1 MKNLWWL
8 LVLLLLSPATS
19 VAGKGDDRAN
29 NSNEQKLISL
39 ENQVSALEGKAFKL
53 ERKIK
58 EIENKIFKGNFLVG
72 KTTLIVN
79 HKVEIGGAFVVK
91 EIKYTLSKYN
101 LSGRRTSRKYLWKA
115 KDNIPKKK
123 RLFFARVKPLKIR
136 LTVWVFLRGAG
147 FGVFTYMRNYKI
159 KFSRY
164 VTVTPLEKRTTVL
177 TVTLKDNGSTNM
189 RKRFSFDF
197 RVKTRG

>member
-1 MKNLWWL
+1 MRQVLW
-8 LVLLLLSPATS
+8 LVLLLSLMPATS
-19 VAGKGDDRAN
+19 FADKLSDD
-29 NSNEQKLISL
+29 NERKLISL

-72 KTTLIVN
+72 KTTLIIN
-79 HKVEIGGAFVVK
+79 HKLDISGAFVVK
-91 EIKYTLSKYN
+91 NMRYALSKFN
-101 LSGRRTSRKYLWKA
+101 ASGRRTSRRYLWKS
-115 KDNIPKKK
+115 KGSVPKSK
-123 RLFFARVKPLKIR
+123 RLFMARVKPLKVR
-136 LTVWVFLRGAG
+136 VTVWVSLRGSG

-177 TVTLKDNGSTNM
+177 TITLKDTGSTNM
-189 RKRFSFDF
+189 KKRFFFDF